1 MGLLDDMLGGAG
13 SKILGQM
20 LATQGGQ
27 PGQTG
32 GGVQVVQIAETV
44 IGMLGSQQGGGL
56 AGLVKTFTQAG
67 LGQQVSSWVSTG
79 ANLPVSA
86 DQIKAALGNQQ
97 LQGMAQQLGLD
108 HGALSGVLAQ
118 LLPQVINHLT
128 PNGQVPPA
136 NELQQGLNALRQ
148 TLGK

>member
-20 LATQGGQ
+20 LGTQGGQ
-27 PGQTG
+27 PAQA
-32 GGVQVVQIAETV
+32 GGVQLVQITETV
-44 IGMLGSQQGGGL
+44 ISMLGSQQGGGL

-86 DQIKAALGNQQ
+86 DQIKAALGSPQ

-118 LLPQVINHLT
+118 LLPQVVNHLT

-136 NELQQGLNALRQ
+136 NELQQSLNALRQ
-148 TLGK
+148 NLGK